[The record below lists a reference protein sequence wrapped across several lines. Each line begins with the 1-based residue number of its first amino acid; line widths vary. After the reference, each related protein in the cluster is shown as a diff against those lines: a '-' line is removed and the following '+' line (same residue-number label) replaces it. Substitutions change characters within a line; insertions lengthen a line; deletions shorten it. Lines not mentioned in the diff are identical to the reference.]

1 MPVTKKSHAS
11 YPHYLEVGP
20 YKFQPVKRYCTWQTV
35 FVHLWQYIAGL
46 LLLLLLVLVLLS
58 ETFYTKVVLKIKTHI
73 SYSTS
78 RGTRRCPGLP
88 IAKPD
93 ARRYFLI

>member
-1 MPVTKKSHAS
+1 
-11 YPHYLEVGP
+11 
-20 YKFQPVKRYCTWQTV
+20 V
-35 FVHLWQYIAGL
+35 FVHLWQYIAGLLLLL

-78 RGTRRCPGLP
+78 RGTRRCPRLP

-93 ARRYFLI
+93 ALRYFLI